1 MANFNRCPRC
11 GNIPSDGSR
20 FCTICGLD
28 LGAQLGMGAGNV
40 QGASG
45 ENYCIKDAYA
55 RYNMVSAGEQN
66 NYTNNG
72 GNIQN
77 EPSEWVLLAFGF
89 AFPGILM
96 LPFLILSIIFR
107 VKAQKE
113 LQRQQWQSGQSGRN
127 GLLTGTLVMNIIGI
141 VYQAFTLCALIAF
154 CVFFLFVAL
163 NGPYY

>member
-11 GNIPSDGSR
+11 GNNISDGSR

-28 LGAQLGMGAGNV
+28 LGVQLGMGVGNV
-40 QGASG
+40 QGGSG
-45 ENYCIKDAYA
+45 ENYVNQDAYA
-55 RYNMVSAGEQN
+55 RYNRVSAGEQN
-66 NYTNNG
+66 NYVNNG
-72 GNIQN
+72 GNVQN
-77 EPSEWVLLAFGF
+77 KSSEWVSLAFGF

-113 LQRQQWQSGQSGRN
+113 LQKQQGQNGRN
-127 GLLTGTLVMNIIGI
+127 GLLTGTFVMNIIGI
-141 VYQAFTLCALIAF
+141 VYQAFTLCALILF
-154 CVFFLFVAL
+154 CVFLMFVAL

>member
-1 MANFNRCPRC
+1 ML
-11 GNIPSDGSR
+11 S
-20 FCTICGLD
+20 
-28 LGAQLGMGAGNV
+28 LGMGVGNV

-55 RYNMVSAGEQN
+55 SYNRVSVGEQN

-72 GNIQN
+72 GNVQN
-77 EPSEWVLLAFGF
+77 KSSEWVSLAFGF

-96 LPFLILSIIFR
+96 LPFLIMSIIFR
-107 VKAQKE
+107 VKAQRE
-113 LQRQQWQSGQSGRN
+113 LQRQQWQSGRN

-141 VYQAFTLCALIAF
+141 VYQAFTLCAMIAF

>member
-1 MANFNRCPRC
+1 
-11 GNIPSDGSR
+11 
-20 FCTICGLD
+20 
-28 LGAQLGMGAGNV
+28 MGVGNV
-40 QGASG
+40 QGGSG
-45 ENYCIKDAYA
+45 ESYVYKDAYA

-77 EPSEWVLLAFGF
+77 ESSEWVSLAFGF

-154 CVFFLFVAL
+154 CVFFLFVVL
-163 NGPYY
+163 HNHCNLHYSFISPPIYYNHYLYNLVYLLTLQQH

>member
-1 MANFNRCPRC
+1 MVNFNRCPRC

-20 FCTICGLD
+20 FCSICGLD

-55 RYNMVSAGEQN
+55 SYNMVSTGEQN

-77 EPSEWVLLAFGF
+77 ESSEWVSLAFGF

-113 LQRQQWQSGQSGRN
+113 LQRQQWQSGRN

-141 VYQAFTLCALIAF
+141 VYQAFTLCAMIAF
-154 CVFFLFVAL
+154 YVFFLFVAL

>member
-1 MANFNRCPRC
+1 MVNFNRCPRC

-107 VKAQKE
+107 VKAQ
-113 LQRQQWQSGQSGRN
+113 
-127 GLLTGTLVMNIIGI
+127 LVMNIIGI

>member
-20 FCTICGLD
+20 FCSICGLD
-28 LGAQLGMGAGNV
+28 LGVQLGMGVGNV

-55 RYNMVSAGEQN
+55 SYNRVSTGEQN
-66 NYTNNG
+66 NYVNNG

-77 EPSEWVLLAFGF
+77 ESSEWVSLAFGF

-113 LQRQQWQSGQSGRN
+113 LQKQQEQNGHN

-141 VYQAFTLCALIAF
+141 VYQAITLCAMIVLF
-154 CVFFLFVAL
+154 VFFLFVML